1 MDNPQMDIASVIAYN
16 LSAWMDASA
25 NLGTIKA
32 LSKASGVGF
41 GTVRRAKNG
50 DGNIT
55 VQNLEAIA
63 RAFKRKAID
72 LLRAPGVE
80 YSTVTLLVAQEPLP
94 DECELL
100 RGYHAA
106 SPEVREVML
115 DVARRAAEKQ
125 GFSMRSDTQ

>member
-1 MDNPQMDIASVIAYN
+1 MDIASMIAYN

-41 GTVRRAKNG
+41 GTVRRARNG

-72 LLRAPGVE
+72 LLVAPDAT
-80 YSTVTLLVAQEPLP
+80 YSTPPPTDLPIAQEPLP

-100 RGYHAA
+100 RGYREA
-106 SPEVREVML
+106 SPEAREIML
-115 DVARRAAEKQ
+115 DVARRYTKKQ
-125 GFSMRSDTQ
+125 DFSRRHETQ

>member
-1 MDNPQMDIASVIAYN
+1 MDIASVIAHN
-16 LSAWMDASA
+16 LSAWMDASS

-63 RAFKRKAID
+63 RAFKRSAID
-72 LLRAPGVE
+72 LLVSPGATD
-80 YSTVTLLVAQEPLP
+80 SVTPATDSPTTRESAP
-94 DECELL
+94 DENELL
-100 RGYHAA
+100 RGYRAA
-106 SPEVREVML
+106 PPEAREIML
-115 DVARRAAEKQ
+115 VVARRY
-125 GFSMRSDTQ
+125 